1 MLKYLKRGPGFYGYL
16 WRLTGPIAL
25 QNLITFS
32 LGLIDTLMVS
42 WLGNTQMAAVT
53 TANVPVFLL
62 ISIVFGVQ
70 SGLGILV
77 SQYWGKKDMESISRA
92 IGVAA
97 MLGTGITLV
106 LALVLFLWPVQIMD
120 LLSNKHELSV
130 LGAPYLKLIGF
141 SYVFNMLSSIY
152 VSAMRSAENSGFG
165 MKLFGV
171 STLLNT
177 GMNYILIFG
186 KCGFPALGIQGAAIA
201 TLLSRVAEF
210 LICLVCAL
218 RSRILPLDLAAF
230 FRPGWEMLR
239 RFVKY
244 STPVILNETAW
255 GLGNSLLTVI
265 LGYTDNSVE
274 MLAANAVMGNLNR
287 LFLVV
292 CFGLG
297 AATAVMVG
305 KAIGEGQSHREV
317 MDLSRT
323 LLVFTLLVGTGL
335 AVVSLALVPTLFVPV
350 VFPLFKLTGQSAAIA
365 AALLLV
371 GCGIVYALRLQDMSI
386 GKATY
391 TQRFDDKGKAIDP
404 VEKSMDIITPYGRSG
419 DAIQQALKEWYEFQ
433 ESYDPDG
440 ALLTDEP
447 DIPDIP
453 NQYEYTYSCYT
464 QEMVDKV
471 DEIAA
476 KYNLKLLKE
485 WIPFQRYQSDIFL
498 EETGIRSLLRQDSG
512 AQITDMAGM
521 LYLPYNFSM
530 EFELVTENAGKLMTS
545 YGYARKDYFPSA
557 FAGGMDID
565 AYEQWDHTTPGGTK
579 LLLAL
584 NSKGQG
590 EIIAEQEN
598 AMIMISIDGNRS
610 LSHSRYPDASEVMT
624 KAELESIADQFDY
637 SVRPKEVDKAAVE
650 EKLAAAEADYQ
661 AEHAYVPE
669 TYTDFSDYLKKNV
682 YIPDESRQYS
692 FYDLTGDGV
701 DELLLGRDGAFL
713 DWLEME
719 NGEVMFHG
727 YGESYLCEG
736 NVLEQYQA
744 PDRYWDGE
752 RHTYF
757 AFADGTAAFKDDGGL
772 GNVIANIQRRGSQWY
787 RYTDPLTKAG

>member
-1 MLKYLKRGPGFYGYL
+1 M
-16 WRLTGPIAL
+16 TG
-25 QNLITFS
+25 
-32 LGLIDTLMVS
+32 
-42 WLGNTQMAAVT
+42 
-53 TANVPVFLL
+53 
-62 ISIVFGVQ
+62 
-70 SGLGILV
+70 
-77 SQYWGKKDMESISRA
+77 K
-92 IGVAA
+92 
-97 MLGTGITLV
+97 
-106 LALVLFLWPVQIMD
+106 D
-120 LLSNKHELSV
+120 LLTAMSGIDGRYIEEA
-130 LGAPYLKLIGF
+130 APAAAPKT
-141 SYVFNMLSSIY
+141 
-152 VSAMRSAENSGFG
+152 RS
-165 MKLFGV
+165 
-171 STLLNT
+171 
-177 GMNYILIFG
+177 
-186 KCGFPALGIQGAAIA
+186 
-201 TLLSRVAEF
+201 
-210 LICLVCAL
+210 
-218 RSRILPLDLAAF
+218 
-230 FRPGWEMLR
+230 LR
-239 RFVKY
+239 R
-244 STPVILNETAW
+244 P
-255 GLGNSLLTVI
+255 
-265 LGYTDNSVE
+265 
-274 MLAANAVMGNLNR
+274 
-287 LFLVV
+287 
-292 CFGLG
+292 
-297 AATAVMVG
+297 
-305 KAIGEGQSHREV
+305 
-317 MDLSRT
+317 
-323 LLVFTLLVGTGL
+323 LLV
-335 AVVSLALVPTLFVPV
+335 A
-350 VFPLFKLTGQSAAIA
+350 AAIA

-433 ESYDPDG
+433 ESYDPDY
-440 ALLTDEP
+440 LLATNEP
-447 DIPDIP
+447 DIPGIP

-471 DEIAA
+471 NEIAA
-476 KYNLKLLKE
+476 KYDLKLLDE

-498 EETGIRSLLRQDSG
+498 EETGIQSLLLPDSG
-512 AQITDMAGM
+512 AQITGMVGM
-521 LYLPYNFSM
+521 LYPPYNFSM
-530 EFELVTENAGKLMTS
+530 EFNLVTENAGTLMTS
-545 YGYARKDYFPSA
+545 YGYARKDYFPRA
-557 FAGGMDID
+557 FPGGMDID

-598 AMIMISIDGNRS
+598 AMIMISIDGNRAT
-610 LSHSRYPDASEVMT
+610 SHTAYPDASEVMT

-637 SVRPKEVDKAAVE
+637 SVQPKEVNKAVVE

-701 DELLLGRDGAFL
+701 DELLLGQDGAFL

-757 AFADGTAAFKDDGGL
+757 AFADGTATFKDDGGL

-787 RYTDPLTKAG
+787 RYTDPYELESTEISQNEAAAIMAKYPRIQLDWKPLMDYPLDESGQTLRDYLNAKDVRLSDDELLQMYKDYASRQDSFYTHYRIMDINGDGVKDLLLSGDGEYYWWGMTYRYGILMNLVTCDFYLCEDNIMERDELVRRGEGVEIDGTSFFRYNGFNREELDFVAYNKATASWQSDYIGTPMSEADAKAILAKYSRVDQGMQPISQLLNG

>member
-1 MLKYLKRGPGFYGYL
+1 M
-16 WRLTGPIAL
+16 TG
-25 QNLITFS
+25 
-32 LGLIDTLMVS
+32 
-42 WLGNTQMAAVT
+42 
-53 TANVPVFLL
+53 
-62 ISIVFGVQ
+62 
-70 SGLGILV
+70 
-77 SQYWGKKDMESISRA
+77 KDMLTAMSGIDGRYIEE
-92 IGVAA
+92 AA
-97 MLGTGITLV
+97 P
-106 LALVLFLWPVQIMD
+106 AA
-120 LLSNKHELSV
+120 
-130 LGAPYLKLIGF
+130 APKT
-141 SYVFNMLSSIY
+141 
-152 VSAMRSAENSGFG
+152 RS
-165 MKLFGV
+165 
-171 STLLNT
+171 
-177 GMNYILIFG
+177 
-186 KCGFPALGIQGAAIA
+186 
-201 TLLSRVAEF
+201 
-210 LICLVCAL
+210 
-218 RSRILPLDLAAF
+218 
-230 FRPGWEMLR
+230 LR
-239 RFVKY
+239 R
-244 STPVILNETAW
+244 P
-255 GLGNSLLTVI
+255 
-265 LGYTDNSVE
+265 
-274 MLAANAVMGNLNR
+274 
-287 LFLVV
+287 
-292 CFGLG
+292 
-297 AATAVMVG
+297 
-305 KAIGEGQSHREV
+305 
-317 MDLSRT
+317 
-323 LLVFTLLVGTGL
+323 LLV
-335 AVVSLALVPTLFVPV
+335 A
-350 VFPLFKLTGQSAAIA
+350 AAIA

-498 EETGIRSLLRQDSG
+498 EETGIQSLLLPDSG
-512 AQITDMAGM
+512 AQITGMAGM

-557 FAGGMDID
+557 SAGGMDID

-637 SVRPKEVDKAAVE
+637 SVQPKEVDRAVVE
-650 EKLAAAEADYQ
+650 EKLAAAEEAYQ

-727 YGESYLCEG
+727 YGESYLCKG

-757 AFADGTAAFKDDGGL
+757 AFADGTATFKDDGGL

-787 RYTDPLTKAG
+787 RYPDPNGWESTEISQDEAAAIMAKYPRPSWTGSR

>member
-1 MLKYLKRGPGFYGYL
+1 M
-16 WRLTGPIAL
+16 TG
-25 QNLITFS
+25 
-32 LGLIDTLMVS
+32 
-42 WLGNTQMAAVT
+42 
-53 TANVPVFLL
+53 
-62 ISIVFGVQ
+62 
-70 SGLGILV
+70 
-77 SQYWGKKDMESISRA
+77 K
-92 IGVAA
+92 
-97 MLGTGITLV
+97 
-106 LALVLFLWPVQIMD
+106 D
-120 LLSNKHELSV
+120 LLTAMSGIDGRYIEEA
-130 LGAPYLKLIGF
+130 APAAAPKT
-141 SYVFNMLSSIY
+141 
-152 VSAMRSAENSGFG
+152 RS
-165 MKLFGV
+165 
-171 STLLNT
+171 
-177 GMNYILIFG
+177 
-186 KCGFPALGIQGAAIA
+186 
-201 TLLSRVAEF
+201 
-210 LICLVCAL
+210 
-218 RSRILPLDLAAF
+218 
-230 FRPGWEMLR
+230 LR
-239 RFVKY
+239 R
-244 STPVILNETAW
+244 P
-255 GLGNSLLTVI
+255 
-265 LGYTDNSVE
+265 
-274 MLAANAVMGNLNR
+274 
-287 LFLVV
+287 
-292 CFGLG
+292 
-297 AATAVMVG
+297 
-305 KAIGEGQSHREV
+305 
-317 MDLSRT
+317 
-323 LLVFTLLVGTGL
+323 LLV
-335 AVVSLALVPTLFVPV
+335 A
-350 VFPLFKLTGQSAAIA
+350 AAIA

-498 EETGIRSLLRQDSG
+498 EETGIRSLLRQDSD
-512 AQITDMAGM
+512 AQITGMAGM
-521 LYLPYNFSM
+521 LYPPYNFSM
-530 EFELVTENAGKLMTS
+530 EFNLVTENAGTLMTS
-545 YGYARKDYFPSA
+545 YGYARKDYFPRA
-557 FAGGMDID
+557 FPGGMDID

-584 NSKGQG
+584 SGKGQG

-598 AMIMISIDGNRS
+598 AMIMISIDGNRAT
-610 LSHSRYPDASEVMT
+610 SHTAYPDASEVMT

-637 SVRPKEVDKAAVE
+637 SVQPKEVNRAVVE
-650 EKLAAAEADYQ
+650 EKLAAAEEAYQ

-701 DELLLGRDGAFL
+701 DELLLGQDGAFF
-713 DWLEME
+713 DWPEME

-727 YGESYLCEG
+727 YGGAYLCKG
-736 NVLEQYQA
+736 NVLELYQA

-752 RHTYF
+752 SHTYF
-757 AFADGTAAFKDDGGL
+757 AFADGTAVFKDDGEL
-772 GNVIANIQRRGSQWY
+772 GNVIARIQRRGSQWY
-787 RYTDPLTKAG
+787 RYTDPYGLESTEISQDEAAAIMAKYPRIQLDWKPLMDYPLDESGLTLGSYLKAKDVQPSDDELLRIYKDCLSGQDSFYTHYRIMDINGDGVKDLLRSGDGDRYWDIVTYRYGNLQLLPIMDFYLCENNVMEQIELFNKEEGVEIDGTSFFRYNGFNREELDFVAYNKATASWQSDYIGTPMSEDDAKAILAKYSRVDQGMQPISQLLNG